1 MSEKIQPKV
10 RFFGFTDA
18 WEQCKLKNVAKITMG
33 QSPSSKNYTTNP
45 NDTILVQGNAD
56 IKNGWVVPRVWTTQ
70 ITKKAKQ
77 GSLILSVR
85 APVGKIG
92 KTKYDI
98 VLGRGVAGISGN
110 EFLFQYFKKM
120 NSQGYWTRYSTGSTF
135 ESINSQDIS
144 NAYLQIPTVDEQVK
158 VGKLL
163 KTIDSLI
170 AANQQKCDQLKKIKK
185 WCMQNLFV

>member
-1 MSEKIQPKV
+1 
-10 RFFGFTDA
+10 
-18 WEQCKLKNVAKITMG
+18 MG

-85 APVGKIG
+85 APVGRIG

-170 AANQQKCDQLKKIKK
+170 AANQRQQKFDQFIS
-185 WCMQNLFV
+185 NYDTS